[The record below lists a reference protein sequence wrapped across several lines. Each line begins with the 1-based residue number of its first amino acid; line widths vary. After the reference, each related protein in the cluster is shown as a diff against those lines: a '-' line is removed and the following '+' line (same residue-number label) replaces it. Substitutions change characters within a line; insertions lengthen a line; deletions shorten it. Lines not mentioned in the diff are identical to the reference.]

1 MRCYTLDGTLPLT
14 YEKAVG
20 KLDISILKM
29 GVCVLELV
37 SDGELTFQKFIF
49 KKTKADSFH
58 GESYTQLLGSRA
70 FL

>member
-1 MRCYTLDGTLPLT
+1 MRCYTLDGTLALT

-49 KKTKADSFH
+49 KK
-58 GESYTQLLGSRA
+58 
-70 FL
+70 